1 MKRIIAALI
10 ALPLAFS
17 LVSASPS
24 SVSAKPLTKA
34 EMECREYLSQKGYV
48 VGEKSRTAC
57 SFAKTNVGLCRYQ
70 LEVLGV
76 SEAHYKG
83 ACGARDASGPKP
95 DPWAG

>member
-10 ALPLAFS
+10 SLPLAFS

-24 SVSAKPLTKA
+24 MVGAVTKA
-34 EMECREYLSQKGYV
+34 EMECREYLSKKGYV

-57 SFAKTNVGLCRYQ
+57 RSAKTNIALCRHQ
-70 LEVLGV
+70 LEELGV
-76 SEAHYKG
+76 SEAHFRR
-83 ACGARDASGPKP
+83 ACGAHDVPKP